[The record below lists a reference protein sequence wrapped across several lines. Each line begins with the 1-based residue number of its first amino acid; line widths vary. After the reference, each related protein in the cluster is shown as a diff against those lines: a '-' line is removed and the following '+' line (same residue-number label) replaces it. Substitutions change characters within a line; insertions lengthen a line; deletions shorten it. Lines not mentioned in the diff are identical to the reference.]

1 MTYSV
6 AAVRSDSVE
15 GEGGCAAP
23 AVLKPYDPNDA
34 IGIGEAC
41 RLSGE
46 GRLRLIAM
54 AQRYSLGRKID
65 ARWAFSRIALCAFLN
80 DDQEGLTAY
89 LAGDRAGPAVTRA
102 YHAAGVPLLTQRG

>member
-1 MTYSV
+1 MLVPSSV
-6 AAVRSDSVE
+6 TISGSSAT
-15 GEGGCAAP
+15 P
-23 AVLKPYDPNDA
+23 AVLKPYDPLDA

-54 AQRYSLGRKID
+54 AQRHGLGRKIG

-80 DDQEGLTAY
+80 DDQEGLTASSPAIAPASPSPAPMT
-89 LAGDRAGPAVTRA
+89 LRACRFRQSV
-102 YHAAGVPLLTQRG
+102 

>member
-1 MTYSV
+1 MLVPSSV
-6 AAVRSDSVE
+6 TIHGSSAT
-15 GEGGCAAP
+15 P
-23 AVLKPYDPNDA
+23 AVLKPYDPLDA

-46 GRLRLIAM
+46 GRPRLIAM
-54 AQRYSLGRKID
+54 AQRHGLGRKIG

-89 LAGDRAGPAVTRA
+89 LAGDRASPAVAHA
-102 YHAAGVPLLTQRG
+102 YQAAGVPLQAERLTTPA